1 MYTDQFEVRVAR
13 VRHRFATTLESKI
26 ETAMV
31 SADRMSRADGS
42 VVKYV
47 SDSYRHLHS
56 IYGVGATV
64 GFAATGQAA
73 RAAEAALMQ
82 AYLEKRG
89 PTETEVRSLKMA
101 LARLRDVAASE
112 LRLMYQR
119 GG

>member
-1 MYTDQFEVRVAR
+1 MYADQFEVRVAR
-13 VRHRFATTLESKI
+13 VRHRFAATLENKI

-31 SADRMSRADGS
+31 SADRMSRNDGS
-42 VVKYV
+42 VIQYV
-47 SDSYRHLHS
+47 SESYRRLHS
-56 IYGVGATV
+56 ICGVGAMV
-64 GFAATGQAA
+64 GFAATGEAA
-73 RAAEAALMQ
+73 HAAEAALIQ

-89 PTETEVRSLKMA
+89 LTETESLGLKRA